1 MNTKKTI
8 LKFIFSSLF
17 ILVFIIP
24 VKKCHSEIIDGI
36 SGRYINVTF
45 LDQLPDQIPGS
56 IPVYCLE
63 INFTGSDSA
72 EVYNGFEE
80 YKLAYKKE
88 GDHNVFVNA
97 VQGKDLPFTI
107 NEDGNL
113 ILADSIWTGV
123 KSESSFKKISEED
136 NTDNQKWV
144 FEKYLNEKMISGDYH
159 LFDNNNNPGQIV
171 KFKSDGS
178 VEGLRNYITYSVCF
192 AGDCTGETSPVS
204 NTVSF
209 KSSSDE
215 TVTFSFRYDRKN
227 NSVVFYD
234 ISQPVSDIKGE
245 RKILG
250 VSFELRKKN
259 NY

>member
-1 MNTKKTI
+1 MIRQKII
-8 LKFIFSSLF
+8 LKFYLLV
-17 ILVFIIP
+17 ILLIALIIP
-24 VKKCHSEIIDGI
+24 VNECHGQTEDRI

-107 NEDGNL
+107 YEDGNL

-123 KSESSFKKISEED
+123 KSVSSFKKINEED
-136 NTDNQKWV
+136 NTDNQKWL
-144 FEKYLNEKMISGDYH
+144 FEKYLNEKMISGDYL
-159 LFDNNNNPGQIV
+159 LFDNNNNP
-171 KFKSDGS
+171 
-178 VEGLRNYITYSVCF
+178 
-192 AGDCTGETSPVS
+192 
-204 NTVSF
+204 
-209 KSSSDE
+209 
-215 TVTFSFRYDRKN
+215 
-227 NSVVFYD
+227 
-234 ISQPVSDIKGE
+234 
-245 RKILG
+245 
-250 VSFELRKKN
+250 
-259 NY
+259 